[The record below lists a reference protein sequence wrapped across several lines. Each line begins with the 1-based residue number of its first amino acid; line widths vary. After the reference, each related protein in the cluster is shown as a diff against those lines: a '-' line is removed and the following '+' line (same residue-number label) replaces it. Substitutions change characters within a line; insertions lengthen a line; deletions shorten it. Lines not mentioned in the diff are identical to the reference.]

1 VTGGQLASM
10 QVVLNREGA
19 GEAGS
24 ERFRRPVS
32 VGPVDK
38 PHSVVGGHLSGTGV
52 TAGLVQ
58 PTWDWASS
66 LVASRLGLASGRG

>member
-1 VTGGQLASM
+1 VRPAGGA
-10 QVVLNREGA
+10 
-19 GEAGS
+19 EAHG
-24 ERFRRPVS
+24 RLPVS

-52 TAGLVQ
+52 AAGLVQ
-58 PTWDWASS
+58 PTWDLASS